1 MKKLWVKKR
10 FQKTGHSRRAFGRL
24 THGAWTVGVLALAQ
38 AYSSSGSLSL
48 CEASRP

>member
-24 THGAWTVGVLALAQ
+24 THGAWTVGVLALAH
-38 AYSSSGSLSL
+38 AYSSSWSLSL
-48 CEASRP
+48 CEASSS